1 MPSLPG
7 LTQQSAPPRPRRRP
21 LVGLPLAW
29 AALVL
34 VLTLTP
40 SADMP
45 VVPPWELISFDTAA
59 HAGVF
64 VVLAALVVFSARRQ
78 TRWPA
83 LRRHAYTVVLLGCV
97 AFGLLI
103 ELLQMTMALGRHG
116 EWSDA
121 ISDALGAALGLGLA
135 YAIRRWWQ

>member
-1 MPSLPG
+1 MS
-7 LTQQSAPPRPRRRP
+7 TRVITAPPAPRSRP

-40 SADMP
+40 AEDMP
-45 VVPPWELISFDTAA
+45 EVPPWELVSFDTAA
-59 HAGVF
+59 HAFVF
-64 VVLAALVVFSARRQ
+64 VVLAVLAVFSVRRQ
-78 TRWPA
+78 QVRPW
-83 LRRHAYTVVLLGCV
+83 LRRWGYLSVFGGSV

-103 ELLQMTMALGRHG
+103 EFLQTVMHLGRHG

-121 ISDALGAALGLGLA
+121 LSDSIGVGVGLLFA
-135 YAIRRWWQ
+135 YATRRWWE

>member
-7 LTQQSAPPRPRRRP
+7 LSQQSAPPRTGRRP

-40 SADMP
+40 SEDMP
-45 VVPPWELISFDTAA
+45 VVPPWQLISFDTAA

-64 VVLAALVVFSARRQ
+64 VVLAALLVFSARRQ
-78 TRWPA
+78 TRWPL
-83 LRRHAYTVVLLGCV
+83 LRRHAYTVLLLGCV

-103 ELLQMTMALGRHG
+103 ELLQMTMNLGRHG

-121 ISDALGAALGLGLA
+121 ISDALGTALGLGLA
-135 YAIRRWWQ
+135 YATRRWWQ